1 MINSKNGFG
10 EFELT
15 ALKIS
20 PVTEVPDRELFCR
33 LEKKVTRELSQKC
46 QTENRYIDHEKQKFI

>member
-33 LEKKVTRELSQKC
+33 LEKKSHQRTVTKVPDREPL
-46 QTENRYIDHEKQKFI
+46 Y